1 MPRTVDNS
9 ELQERVRTFPQEPG
23 VYLMKSATSAILYVG
38 KATNLRSRVRS
49 YFRPT
54 DPKTRAL
61 MGKVV
66 HIEWILTAS
75 NYEALLLEINLIK
88 QWKPPYNIDL
98 RDDKSYALIR
108 VTKEEYPRVFI
119 TRRIV
124 EDGSHYYG
132 PYVRVGQASRIMELI
147 ERYYPLR
154 RCRGAIRRRN
164 HPCLYWH
171 IGQCAS
177 PCAGKTDKTEYHK
190 RVAQI
195 QAVLSGDTVKLEQ
208 QLERHI
214 EAQSV
219 EQRYEVAL
227 RTRDQLL
234 ALRALREDEPP
245 MDVGGGSR
253 DYIGYA
259 RNAHRIIVVLFQS
272 REGTLTGSYQF
283 ESEQMGGIADQL
295 AQFIV
300 QFYDRRQQLPESII
314 TLHQE
319 IGAELMEYYRK
330 ERRHAIWI
338 GTPQRDRDHK
348 LVRLAQ
354 RNASAELYSHY
365 GTELEKDTLMELV
378 KSLNLSQRPE
388 HIEGFDVAHLGGT
401 HTVAAMVLFREGQ
414 PDKSAYRRFKLRTL
428 QGAIDDF
435 EALRETIARR
445 YTRLKNE
452 QLPLPDLII
461 IDGGIGQ
468 VNAVYGILQS
478 LSLQHIALVAI
489 AKRQEQLYLPGR
501 STPIQFPYDS
511 AALRLI
517 QQVRDEAHRFAT
529 NYRRHLQMAALD
541 HNLLYEIRGVGKR
554 RAEMLLKRYGSL
566 EALAATD
573 WQKLAK
579 ETTLG
584 ANVAQAVIQH
594 LRKVSQ

>member
-1 MPRTVDNS
+1 MSPHGDNS
-9 ELQERVRTFPQEPG
+9 QLQRRVASFPPEPG
-23 VYLMKSATSAILYVG
+23 VYLMKSAGGAILYVG

-49 YFRPT
+49 YFRPA

-108 VTKEEYPRVFI
+108 VTNEEYPRVFV

-124 EDGSHYYG
+124 EDGSRYYG
-132 PYVRVGQASRIMELI
+132 PYVRVGQASRIIELI

-154 RCRGAIRRRN
+154 RCRGAIRRRS

-177 PCAGKTDKTEYHK
+177 PCAGKTDKAEYQR

-195 QAVLSGDTVKLEQ
+195 QSVLSGNTVKLEQ
-208 QLERHI
+208 QLEHTL
-214 EAQSV
+214 EEQSAA
-219 EQRYEVAL
+219 QRYEVA
-227 RTRDQLL
+227 RRNRDQLL

-245 MDVGGGSR
+245 MEVGGGSR

-259 RNAHRIIVVLFQS
+259 RNIQRIVLVVFQS

-283 ESEQMGGIADQL
+283 VSEPIGDIADQL
-295 AQFIV
+295 TQFIT
-300 QFYDRRQQLPESII
+300 QFYDKHQQLPGAII
-314 TLHQE
+314 TAHQGIE
-319 IGAELMEYYRK
+319 VELMEYYRK
-330 ERRHAIWI
+330 ERGHTIWI

-348 LVRLAQ
+348 LLRLAQ

-365 GTELEKDTLMELV
+365 GSELEMDALMELV
-378 KSLNLSQRPE
+378 KGLNLSHRPQ
-388 HIEGFDVAHLGGT
+388 HIEGFDVAHLGGS
-401 HTVAAMVLFREGQ
+401 HTVAAMVLFREGE
-414 PDKSAYRRFKLRTL
+414 PDKSSYRRFKLRTL

-445 YTRLKNE
+445 YSRLKNE

-468 VNAVYGILQS
+468 VNAAYGILQS

-489 AKRQEQLYLPGR
+489 AKRQEQLYLPGK
-501 STPIQFPYDS
+501 SSPLQFPYDS

-529 NYRRHLQMAALD
+529 SYRRQLHMATLD
-541 HNLLYEIRGVGKR
+541 HTLLYQIRGIGKR

-566 EALAATD
+566 EAIATID
-573 WQKLAK
+573 WQQLAQ
-579 ETTLG
+579 ETALG
-584 ANVAQAVIQH
+584 ANVAQAVIQR
-594 LRKVSQ
+594 LRKASQ